1 MFAIMVRNRDY
12 KQAQRLID
20 TMQLN
25 DQALIDYDHLGNF
38 RKYLREL
45 VSKHKLPHQFATRI
59 QDNNKLKVI
68 RIT

>member
-1 MFAIMVRNRDY
+1 MFAVMVRNRDY

-25 DQALIDYDHLGNF
+25 DQVFIEYDHLGNF

-45 VSKHKLPHQFATRI
+45 VSKQNLKNQFTTRLE
-59 QDNNKLKVI
+59 DNNQLKVI
-68 RIT
+68 RIR

>member
-1 MFAIMVRNRDY
+1 MFAVMVRNRDY

-20 TMQLN
+20 TVQLN
-25 DQALIDYDHLGNF
+25 EQVSIEYDHLGNF

-45 VSKHKLPHQFATRI
+45 VSKQDLPHQFATRI
-59 QDNNKLKVI
+59 QENNKLKVI